1 MTVTG
6 LPLSLNEALAL
17 AIVTKPSILDADI
30 DPRLGLYISKSG
42 YSTIKK
48 CENACY
54 NTYL

>member
-17 AIVTKPSILDADI
+17 AIVTKPSTLDADI

-48 CENACY
+48 M
-54 NTYL
+54 